1 MTSDRYIYFFSLA
14 VPSAYLPCP
23 SIHGILEAAV
33 DRTRYTVP
41 HTGHFRQWIH
51 TRAVFSLPVITR
63 FRLHAGAATDKYSRW
78 RPGHEGAFASRETS
92 GWSPPP
98 PPPPPRQVRSSRITI
113 ALATSQW
120 NFYKVRNCRG
130 DGCPVSHDNSRR
142 CISYVAPFYSR
153 EEAAKIYGR
162 R

>member
-98 PPPPPRQVRSSRITI
+98 PPPAASTILTDNDRPRYVTMEFLQSKK
-113 ALATSQW
+113 L
-120 NFYKVRNCRG
+120 
-130 DGCPVSHDNSRR
+130 SRR
-142 CISYVAPFYSR
+142 RLPGEPR
-153 EEAAKIYGR
+153 
-162 R
+162 